1 MIRRDGEDPS
11 IQSFHMATSICPP
24 VSPEEVAMYLENGL
38 GWARCLPTYTRSQSF
53 HLGFAGLGINPLFW
67 KVFISMSLYQAQ
79 PSI

>member
-24 VSPEEVAMYLENGL
+24 VSPEEVAM
-38 GWARCLPTYTRSQSF
+38 WARCLPTYTRSQSF